1 MYTSSEEAEET
12 FTAAATHQ
20 HRQPP
25 NSMACHCRY
34 MQAPHLHSRLRH
46 VLSARAGQG
55 LEKGLRGLKHP
66 DDLLLCPAGIS
77 VLATSAAGQGRQA
90 AEVVPMY
97 LQGPSLQA
105 QFACWGCRT
114 KRPGS
119 WKCSREPT
127 GQSDARPELRE
138 GRRAGLPD
146 LLCRRGPLAG
156 LPRRHK
162 CCNTAAQEALSAQ
175 HTHGPP

>member
-1 MYTSSEEAEET
+1 MVTST
-12 FTAAATHQ
+12 KPCCKLAARNLVFCPQAGLYVQVFRGGRGDLHSSCHPSAQADT
-20 HRQPP
+20 

-46 VLSARAGQG
+46 VLSARGGQG
-55 LEKGLRGLKHP
+55 LEKGLRGLKNP

-105 QFACWGCRT
+105 KSACWGCRT
-114 KRPGS
+114 RRPGS

-127 GQSDARPELRE
+127 GQSDARPKLRE
-138 GRRAGLPD
+138 GRRAARLA
-146 LLCRRGPLAG
+146 LL
-156 LPRRHK
+156 
-162 CCNTAAQEALSAQ
+162 
-175 HTHGPP
+175 